1 MKQSIL
7 IAVNDSFSSKATLE
21 YFSTLKFCPDS
32 IDVTLIHVFRKP
44 AAGDELMGKSFM
56 EAQPE
61 RYLSILEKAKLGLV
75 ERTGIPKE
83 NIQVKIV
90 NEPCETVADGIIEE
104 FKKGGH
110 SMIVIGRRKKSKAEE
125 FVKGDLC
132 IKLVRELEGAAILAV
147 KTH

>member
-7 IAVNDSFSSKATLE
+7 IAVNDTFSSKATLE
-21 YFSTLKFCPDS
+21 YFSNLKFHPDS

-44 AAGDELMGKSFM
+44 AAGNELMGKEFM

-61 RYLSILEKAKLGLV
+61 RYLSILEKAKQTLV
-75 ERTGIPKE
+75 DAGMPEE
-83 NIQVKIV
+83 NVRVKIV
-90 NEPCETVADGIIEE
+90 NEPCDTVADGIIEE

-125 FVKGDLC
+125 FLKGDLC
-132 IKLVRELEGAAILAV
+132 VKLVRELDGAAILAV
-147 KTH
+147 KTQ

>member
-7 IAVNDSFSSKATLE
+7 IAINDSFSSKATLE
-21 YFSTLKFCPDS
+21 YFSKLKFCPDS

-44 AAGDELMGKSFM
+44 AAGDELMGKRFM

-61 RYLSILEKAKLGLV
+61 RYLSILEKAKLDLV
-75 ERTGIPKE
+75 ETTGVPEE

-125 FVKGDLC
+125 FIKGDLC

>member
-7 IAVNDSFSSKATLE
+7 IAVTDSFSSKATLE
-21 YFSTLKFCPDS
+21 YFSNLKFCPDS

-44 AAGDELMGKSFM
+44 AAGDELMGKRFM

-61 RYLSILEKAKLGLV
+61 RYLTLLEKAKQTLV
-75 ERTGIPKE
+75 EAGIPEE

-90 NEPCETVADGIIEE
+90 NEPCDTIADGIIEE
-104 FKKGGH
+104 FRKGNY
-110 SMIVIGRRKKSKAEE
+110 SMIVIGRRKISKAEE

>member
-44 AAGDELMGKSFM
+44 AAGDELMGRRFM

-61 RYLSILEKAKLGLV
+61 RYLSILEKAKRDLV
-75 ERTGIPKE
+75 ETGLPEK

>member
-7 IAVNDSFSSKATLE
+7 IAVTDSFSSKATLE
-21 YFSTLKFCPDS
+21 YFSNLKFCPDS
-32 IDVTLIHVFRKP
+32 IAVTLIHIFRKP
-44 AAGDELMGKSFM
+44 AAGDELMGKRFM

-61 RYLSILEKAKLGLV
+61 RYLTLLENAKQSLV
-75 ERTGIPKE
+75 QGGIPEE
-83 NIQVKIV
+83 NIQIKII
-90 NEPCETVADGIIEE
+90 NEPCETIADGIIEE

-110 SMIVIGRRKKSKAEE
+110 SMIVVGRRKKSKAEE

>member
-7 IAVNDSFSSKATLE
+7 IAVNDTFSSKATLE
-21 YFSTLKFCPDS
+21 YFSNLKFRPDS

-44 AAGDELMGKSFM
+44 AAGNELMGKEFM

-61 RYLSILEKAKLGLV
+61 RYLSILEKAKQTLV
-75 ERTGIPKE
+75 DAGMPEE
-83 NIQVKIV
+83 NVQVKIV
-90 NEPCETVADGIIEE
+90 NEPCDTVADGIIEE

-125 FVKGDLC
+125 FLKGDLC
-132 IKLVRELEGAAILAV
+132 VKLVRELDGAAILAV
-147 KTH
+147 KTQ

>member
-7 IAVNDSFSSKATLE
+7 IAVTDSFSSKATLE
-21 YFSTLKFCPDS
+21 YFSNLKFCPDS

-44 AAGDELMGKSFM
+44 AAGDELMGKRFM

-61 RYLSILEKAKLGLV
+61 RYLRLLEHAKQALV
-75 ERTGIPKE
+75 EGGMPEE
-83 NIQVKIV
+83 NIHIKIV
-90 NEPCETVADGIIEE
+90 NEPCETIADGIIEE

>member
-7 IAVNDSFSSKATLE
+7 IAVNDSFSSRATLNF
-21 YFSTLKFCPDS
+21 FSKLNFRPDS

-44 AAGDELMGKSFM
+44 AAGDELMGKKFM
-56 EAQPE
+56 DAQPE
-61 RYLSILEKAKLGLV
+61 RYLALLEKAKESLV
-75 ERTGIPKE
+75 EAAGVPEE
-83 NIQVKIV
+83 NIHVKIV

-147 KTH
+147 KTQ

>member
-7 IAVNDSFSSKATLE
+7 IAVTDSFSSKATLE
-21 YFSTLKFCPDS
+21 YFSNLKFCPDS

-44 AAGDELMGKSFM
+44 AAGDELMGKRFM

-61 RYLSILEKAKLGLV
+61 RYLTLLENAKQSLV
-75 ERTGIPKE
+75 EGGIPEE
-83 NIQVKIV
+83 NIQIKII
-90 NEPCETVADGIIEE
+90 NEPCETIADGIIEE

-110 SMIVIGRRKKSKAEE
+110 SMIVVGRRKKSKAEE

>member
-7 IAVNDSFSSKATLE
+7 IAVTDSFSSRATLE
-21 YFSTLKFCPDS
+21 YFSNLKFHPDS

-44 AAGDELMGKSFM
+44 AAGNELMGKRFM

-61 RYLSILEKAKLGLV
+61 RYLTLLEKARQSLV
-75 ERTGIPKE
+75 EAGMPEE
-83 NIQVKIV
+83 NIQIKII
-90 NEPCETVADGIIEE
+90 NEPCETVADGIIKE
-104 FKKGGH
+104 FKKGGY

-147 KTH
+147 KTN